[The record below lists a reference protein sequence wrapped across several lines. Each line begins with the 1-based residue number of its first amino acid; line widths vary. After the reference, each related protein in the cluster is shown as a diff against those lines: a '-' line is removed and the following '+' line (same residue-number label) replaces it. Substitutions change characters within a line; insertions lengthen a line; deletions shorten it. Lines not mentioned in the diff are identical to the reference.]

1 MSAAADAVHRLSVHV
16 QDFPSPGILFRD
28 LTPVF
33 EDVDAFRE
41 VAAELVEPFLG
52 SFDAVL
58 GIESRGFLLA
68 AAIGV
73 RSGVPVLVARKQ
85 GKLPGT
91 VLSERYELEYGTA
104 VLEMAPRRLSEG
116 TRVLIV
122 DDVLATG
129 GSAAA
134 TARLAERAGY
144 LVAGVSVVVELGGLG
159 ARAALGELPVHTI
172 LVD

>member
-1 MSAAADAVHRLSVHV
+1 MSAASDAVHRLSVHV
-16 QDFPSPGILFRD
+16 RDFPAPGILFRD

-33 EDVDAFRE
+33 EDVEAFRA
-41 VAAELVEPFLG
+41 VTDELASPFEG
-52 SFDAVL
+52 AFDAVL

-73 RSGVPVLVARKQ
+73 RRGVPVLVARKR
-85 GKLPGT
+85 GKLPPP
-91 VLSERYELEYGTA
+91 VLSEEYSLEYGSA
-104 VLEMAPRRLSEG
+104 VLEMAPRRLDES
-116 TRVLIV
+116 TRVLVV

-134 TARLAERAGY
+134 TARLVARAGY
-144 LVAGVSVVVELGGLG
+144 RLAGVSVIVELGGLG
-159 ARAALGELPVHTI
+159 GRDALGDIRMHST